1 MSINMPILIIV
12 NDPKDLPLKFEG
24 VELVAAKTYLSDSRY
39 ALMRGAK
46 VFNLCTSYRYQST
59 GYYVSLLAAAR
70 GHKPVPN
77 ITTIQ
82 DLKSQ
87 TLVRLASED
96 LDELIRKSLSSIHSA
111 EFVLNIYFGKNPAK
125 RYDILS
131 IRLFKLFSAPFL
143 RATFIFNEKSGRWYL
158 QSISPMAASDIPEEH
173 RGFVV
178 RTAQEFFGKRPR
190 VFRKVAYRYDL
201 AILHNPSE
209 NEPPS
214 DERALQKFVRA
225 AESLGL
231 ATEMI
236 QKDDFGRLAE
246 FDALFIRETTS
257 VTHHTYRFARRAMAE
272 GLVVVDDPESIL
284 KCTNKVFL
292 AEVLERHKILIP
304 RTVIVQRENSNA
316 VCHTLGLPC
325 VLKRPDSS
333 FSQGVVKVESEKELA
348 VNVHKMLERS
358 DLIIAQEFIATAY
371 DWRVGIFDRQPLYV
385 CRYYMARHHWQIIKR
400 DSTGR
405 KTNEGDWDTLSVEY
419 APTRLIRTAL
429 RAANLIGEG
438 FYGVDIKQVGE
449 KFFVIEVNDNPS
461 IDSGVEDRVLKDELY
476 LRIMKVIL
484 RRIEQTKGGYRS

>member
-1 MSINMPILIIV
+1 MPILIIV
-12 NDPKDLPLKFEG
+12 NDPKDLPLHFEG
-24 VELVAAKTYLSDSRY
+24 VELVEARTYLTDSRY
-39 ALMRGAK
+39 AAMRGAK
-46 VFNLCTSYRYQST
+46 VFNLCTSYRYQGT

-96 LDELIRKSLSSIHSA
+96 LEELIRKSLSTIHST
-111 EFVLNIYFGKNPAK
+111 EFVLSIYFGRNLAR
-125 RYDILS
+125 RYDMLS
-131 IRLFKLFSAPFL
+131 LRLFKLFQSPFL
-143 RATFIFNEKSGRWYL
+143 RAFFVFNEKSRKWYL
-158 QSISPMAASDIPEEH
+158 QSISPMAANEIPEEH
-173 RGFVV
+173 RDFAVQA
-178 RTAQEFFGKRPR
+178 AQEFFGRRPR
-190 VFRKVAYRYDL
+190 VFRKAAYRYDL

-257 VTHHTYRFARRAMAE
+257 VTHHTYRFARRAVAE

-292 AEVLERHKILIP
+292 AEILDRHKILTP
-304 RTVIVQRENSNA
+304 RTVIVHRDNSSA
-316 VCHTLGLPC
+316 VCTALGLPC
-325 VLKRPDSS
+325 VLKKPDSS

-358 DLIIAQEFIATAY
+358 DLIIAQEFIATEY

-385 CRYYMARHHWQIIKR
+385 CKYYMARHHWQIIKR
-400 DSTGR
+400 DPTGR
-405 KTNEGDWDTLSVEY
+405 KTDEGEWDTLSVEY
-419 APTRLIRTAL
+419 APTRLIKTAL
-429 RAANLIGEG
+429 RAANLIGDG

-449 KFFVIEVNDNPS
+449 RFYVIEVNDNPS
-461 IDSGVEDRVLKDELY
+461 IESGVEDRVLKDELY
-476 LRIMKVIL
+476 LRIMRVIL
-484 RRIEQTKGGYRS
+484 RRIEQVKGGYRP